1 MTVKVEPIGTFEL
14 EQRLK
19 QFESRFAM
27 PSSEFVEAFRNG
39 QLQETEEFREWS
51 MLYAAWELASRRQS
65 S

>member
-1 MTVKVEPIGTFEL
+1 MTVKVEPISAVEL

-39 QLQETEEFREWS
+39 HLQETEEFREWA
-51 MLYAAWELASRRQS
+51 MLHAAWELASRRKS
-65 S
+65 